1 MKKLLTLLALT
12 SVTVASANQN
22 YQPAANAQNNLQNEY
37 EARDYQLGNSDQEA
51 NKEIRKALG
60 SGWFSKGFDHVTF
73 HVQNG
78 NVNLRGTVDSV
89 ESKEKIEEKVKSIK
103 GIATVTNNIT
113 VVESGNAKIASDN
126 DLEKSENKY
135 PQDFAATY
143 ADRQLNARIR
153 DKVSGGWL
161 SKGYETLVL
170 KTANGI
176 VIITGNVKK
185 PEEVQKITQELK
197 GIEGVKAVNNQ
208 LTISNQ

>member
-12 SVTVASANQN
+12 SVTVASADQN
-22 YQPAANAQNNLQNEY
+22 YQPAANAQNGLQNEY
-37 EARDYQLGNSDQEA
+37 EARDYKLGNSDQEV
-51 NKEIRKALG
+51 NREIRKALG
-60 SGWFSKGFDHVTF
+60 SGWFSKGFDGVSF

-78 NVNLRGTVDSV
+78 NVNLRGTVDSI

-113 VVESGNAKIASDN
+113 VAKEGGKIASDS
-126 DLEKSENKY
+126 DLERSENTY

-153 DKVSGGWL
+153 DKVKAGAL

-185 PEEVQKITQELK
+185 PEEAQKITQELK
-197 GIEGVKAVNNQ
+197 GIDGVKAVNNQ
-208 LTISNQ
+208 LIISN